1 MKLYKVR
8 VLWTGSGQRAHE
20 LLVVSDI
27 SEVFA
32 YYQDKPVVVESIKWK
47 GYVTAL
53 RESEVAGNG

>member
-20 LLVVSDI
+20 LLVVGDI

-32 YYQDKPVVVESIKWK
+32 YYQDKPAVVEGIKWK
-47 GYVTAL
+47 GYATVL
-53 RESEVAGNG
+53 RESGVADK